1 MLQRHPNVE
10 SELRNEPKGM
20 PSNLDLK
27 GCEPQK
33 PRFFRPRTIMSA
45 AESHILP
52 VYSPPEQVFVRGEGC
67 WIWDDK
73 GERYLDCIAGIAVN
87 ALGHAPPVLQRALTE
102 QAAKLWH
109 TSNMFK
115 IAGQEELAAKYVR
128 DSFADVVFFTNSGT
142 EAVEGALKTA
152 RKYHTANGAPERVD
166 IVGFQGSF
174 HGRSY
179 AAINASG
186 NPSYLEGF
194 GPRLPGFVQ
203 VAFGD
208 HDALK
213 AAIGPTT
220 AAVIVE
226 PVQGEGGVRAIPDQ
240 CLRGLRELADKEG
253 FLIIFDE
260 VQSGAAR
267 TGKMWAHEWA
277 GVTPDIMA
285 VAKGVGGG
293 FPMGAFLATREAA
306 KGMVRGV
313 HGTTFGGNPLAMAV
327 GNACYDELSK
337 PEFLEHVNKMA
348 NHLGQALEGVK
359 DRHPN
364 LVEEVRGKGLL
375 RGLKLKIDPKPL
387 QGALRDRKVLVGVA
401 GDNVLRL
408 APPLIIDEAQ
418 VSQAVDAIDSALAAH
433 EANG

>member
-1 MLQRHPNVE
+1 MN
-10 SELRNEPKGM
+10 
-20 PSNLDLK
+20 
-27 GCEPQK
+27 
-33 PRFFRPRTIMSA
+33 A

-52 VYSPPEQVFVRGEGC
+52 VYSPPEQIFVRGEGC

-73 GERYLDCIAGIAVN
+73 GDKYLDCIAGIAVN
-87 ALGHAPPVLQRALTE
+87 ALGHAPPVLQKALTE

-115 IAGQEELAAKYVR
+115 VKGQEELAAKYVR

-142 EAVEGALKTA
+142 EAIEGALKTA
-152 RKYHTANGAPERVD
+152 RKYHTANGNPERVD
-166 IVGFQGSF
+166 IIGFQGSF

-186 NPSYLEGF
+186 NPSYLDGF

-203 VAFGD
+203 VPFGD

-213 AAIGPTT
+213 AAIGSTT
-220 AAVIVE
+220 AAVIIE
-226 PVQGEGGVRAIPDQ
+226 PVQGEGGVRAVPEQ

-260 VQSGAAR
+260 VQSGAGR
-267 TGKMWAHEWA
+267 TGKMWAHQWS
-277 GVTPDIMA
+277 GMTPDIMA

-293 FPMGAFLATREAA
+293 FPMGAFMATKEAA

-337 PEFLEHVNKMA
+337 PELLEHVNKVA
-348 NHLGQALEGVK
+348 NFLGQALEGVK
-359 DRHPN
+359 DRHPD
-364 LVEEVRGKGLL
+364 LVVEVRGKGLL
-375 RGLKLKIDPKPL
+375 RGLKLTVDPKPI

-401 GDNVLRL
+401 GDNVLRM
-408 APPLIIDEAQ
+408 APPLVIDEAQ
-418 VSQAVDAIDSALAAH
+418 ISQAVDAIDAALTAYAVQASA
-433 EANG
+433 

>member
-1 MLQRHPNVE
+1 M
-10 SELRNEPKGM
+10 
-20 PSNLDLK
+20 
-27 GCEPQK
+27 
-33 PRFFRPRTIMSA
+33 TA

-52 VYSPPEQVFVRGEGC
+52 VYAPPEQSFVRGEGC

-73 GERYLDCIAGIAVN
+73 GDKYLDCIAGIAVN
-87 ALGHAPPVLQRALTE
+87 ALGHASPVLVKALTE
-102 QAAKLWH
+102 QAGKLWH

-115 IAGQEELAAKYVR
+115 VKGQEELAAKYTR

-142 EAVEGALKTA
+142 EAIEGALKTA
-152 RKYHTANGAPERVD
+152 RKYHTANDNPERID
-166 IVGFQGSF
+166 IIGFQGSF

-186 NPSYLEGF
+186 NPSYLAGF
-194 GPRLPGFVQ
+194 GPALPGYLQ
-203 VAFGD
+203 APFGD
-208 HDALK
+208 LDAVKKLV
-213 AAIGPTT
+213 GPTT
-220 AAVIVE
+220 AAIIIE
-226 PVQGEGGVRAIPDQ
+226 PVQGEGGVRAASDEF
-240 CLRGLRELADKEG
+240 LRGLRKLADENG

-267 TGKMWAHEWA
+267 TGKMWAHEWS

-293 FPMGAFLATREAA
+293 FPMGAFMATKAAA

-337 PEFLEHVNKMA
+337 PAFLERVNTVA
-348 NHLGQALEGVK
+348 NHLTQALEGLK
-359 DRHPN
+359 DRHPD
-364 LVEEVRGKGLL
+364 LVVAVTGKGLL
-375 RGLKLKIDPKPL
+375 RGLKLKVDPKPL

-408 APPLIIDEAQ
+408 APPLIISEEEIRHAI
-418 VSQAVDAIDSALAAH
+418 DAIDRVFAAQMTQ
-433 EANG
+433 AGA

>member
-1 MLQRHPNVE
+1 
-10 SELRNEPKGM
+10 
-20 PSNLDLK
+20 
-27 GCEPQK
+27 
-33 PRFFRPRTIMSA
+33 MSA

-52 VYSPPEQVFVRGEGC
+52 VYSPPQQNFERGEGC

-87 ALGHAPPVLQRALTE
+87 ALGHAPPVLVKALTD
-102 QAAKLWH
+102 QANKLWH

-115 IAGQEELAAKYVR
+115 VKGQEELAAKYTR

-142 EAVEGALKTA
+142 EAIEGALKTA
-152 RKYHTANGAPERVD
+152 RKYHSANGAPERID
-166 IVGFQGSF
+166 IIGFQGSF

-194 GPRLPGFVQ
+194 GPRLPGFIQ
-203 VAFGD
+203 VPFGD

-220 AAVIVE
+220 AAVILE
-226 PVQGEGGVRAIPDQ
+226 PVQGEGGVRAVPEQ

-253 FLIIFDE
+253 FLLIFDE
-260 VQSGAAR
+260 VQSGAGR
-267 TGKMWAHEWA
+267 TGKMWAHQWS

-293 FPMGAFLATREAA
+293 FPMGAFLATKEAA
-306 KGMVRGV
+306 KGMVVGV

-337 PEFLEHVNKMA
+337 PALLEHVNLMA
-348 NHLGQALEGVK
+348 NHLGQALEGLK
-359 DRHPN
+359 DRHPD
-364 LVEEVRGKGLL
+364 LVVDVRGKGLL
-375 RGLKLKIDPKPL
+375 RGIKLTINPKDI
-387 QGALRDRKVLVGVA
+387 QGKLRERKVLVGVA

-418 VSQAVDAIDSALAAH
+418 IREAVDAIDAALTAYVVQASA
-433 EANG
+433 